1 MRFKPSSHFGRPR
14 PNPVQVWRSRT
25 SLSPSL
31 DVQSK
36 VLICCPRP
44 GSFSCPRPFS
54 RPYGRLVQTKSRF
67 ESGFSLDKIHFNFS
81 EFSRLNPDYFLDQ
94 IQIWIRSGHF
104 WKIKINFVQTE
115 SRLKSVFCLDQTFSR
130 KKSRQANQIIWTT
143 FAHRWSV
150 VNSILI
156 QL

>member
-67 ESGFSLDKIHFNFS
+67 FS

-104 WKIKINFVQTE
+104 WKIKINFVQTK
-115 SRLKSVFCLDQTFSR
+115 SRFKSGFCLDQTFSHLWR
-130 KKSRQANQIIWTT
+130 SPSSSIKKNRNKFVA
-143 FAHRWSV
+143 AHV
-150 VNSILI
+150 I
-156 QL
+156 